1 MNGRPFTRATVS
13 SYISKGYTIQD
24 FIDKYDF
31 SDENEFKTQLG
42 RIDPSNAERIYS
54 KLKNKKEKGKKKSSK
69 TPAASIP
76 KTTEPLMHEA
86 VFMIVTETKGVELVP
101 KVDLTKI
108 IKPAKAM
115 QPEVVMLTD
124 LEKLKKQLSEN
135 ENYLSEL
142 SNDISEKKS
151 SMKEKIVSMKASVKA
166 IKDLEKKIEEEKD
179 RFNTLAKEF
188 ETIEAECGEITE
200 MKDIVSKEIE
210 ELKEKIQKLEVKK
223 LFFGSDK
230 NGQYDVFASDIEVP
244 AIILMGKLND
254 LVNSGNYEEF
264 SLGNLRLLAK
274 MLCIIANV
282 SDKYEGNKIEVIIEE
297 KEYDAKVINQFKLLT
312 ESEKISFVSCWLVVN
327 NSKG

>member
-54 KLKNKKEKGKKKSSK
+54 KLRNKKEKGKKKSSK

-76 KTTEPLMHEA
+76 KTTEPL
-86 VFMIVTETKGVELVP
+86 VTETKGVELVP

-312 ESEKISFVSCWLVVN
+312 ESEKISFVSC
-327 NSKG
+327 